1 MNVAHFSFARGQ
13 PAQQRFNFSM
23 LAGVCGEYLY
33 EPAIIRQLFQP
44 DMSRFE
50 SVAGQRPDFWFDSL

>member
-13 PAQQRFNFSM
+13 AAQQRFDFGM

-50 SVAGQRPDFWFDSL
+50 SLAG